1 MKKQIL
7 VLTMLTSILLVTT
20 ACGSTAKQPD
30 GNANSQ
36 DTATETPAASETTTT
51 TETATPTELELTLE
65 ELSKYN
71 GTDGQPAYI
80 AVDGIIYDV
89 SNSPK
94 WKNGKHNGFQAGK
107 DLTDK
112 IKNVSP
118 HGLKVLER
126 LNKVGTLK
134 TSN

>member
-1 MKKQIL
+1 MKKHIFIL
-7 VLTMLTSILLVTT
+7 GLLMSVLLVTT
-20 ACGSTAKQPD
+20 ACGSTAKKTD
-30 GNANSQ
+30 ANPSSQ
-36 DTATETPAASETTTT
+36 DTASETAAA
-51 TETATPTELELTLE
+51 TETAAPADLELTLD

-71 GTDGQPAYI
+71 GMDGQPAYI

-89 SNSPK
+89 TNSPK
-94 WKNGKHNGFQAGK
+94 WKNGKHNGFQAGN

>member
-1 MKKQIL
+1 MKKHIFIL
-7 VLTMLTSILLVTT
+7 GLLISILLGTT
-20 ACGSTAKQPD
+20 ACGSTAKKTD
-30 GNANSQ
+30 ANPVSQ
-36 DTATETPAASETTTT
+36 DTASETAAVA
-51 TETATPTELELTLE
+51 ETATPVNLELTLD

-71 GTDGQPAYI
+71 GMDGQPAYI

-89 SNSPK
+89 TNSPK
-94 WKNGKHNGFQAGK
+94 WKNGKHNGFQAGN

>member
-1 MKKQIL
+1 MKKHIL
-7 VLTMLTSILLVTT
+7 VLAMLMSILLVTT
-20 ACGSTAKQPD
+20 ACGSTAKKND
-30 GNANSQ
+30 ANPVSQ
-36 DTATETPAASETTTT
+36 DTASETVAP
-51 TETATPTELELTLE
+51 TETAAPAELELTLD

-71 GTDGQPAYI
+71 GMDGQPAYI

-89 SNSPK
+89 TDSLK
-94 WKNGKHNGFQAGK
+94 WKNGKHNGFQAGN

>member
-1 MKKQIL
+1 MKKHIL
-7 VLTMLTSILLVTT
+7 VLAMLMSILLVTT
-20 ACGSTAKQPD
+20 ACGSTAKKND
-30 GNANSQ
+30 ANPVSQ
-36 DTATETPAASETTTT
+36 DTATA
-51 TETATPTELELTLE
+51 TETEAPVDLELTLD

-71 GTDGQPAYI
+71 GMDGQPAYI

-89 SNSPK
+89 TDSLK
-94 WKNGKHNGFQAGK
+94 WKNGKHNGFQAGN